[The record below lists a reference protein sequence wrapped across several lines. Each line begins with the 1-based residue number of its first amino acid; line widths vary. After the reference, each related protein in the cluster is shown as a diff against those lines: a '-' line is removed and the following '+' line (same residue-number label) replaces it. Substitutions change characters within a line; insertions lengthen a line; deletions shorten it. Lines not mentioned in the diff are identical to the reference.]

1 MIFSELVRKSMNRF
15 RSVVAAPLIVLLAAP
30 LLAGCME
37 TMAQSMV
44 ESDQRAAAARLEA
57 GGNPVF
63 TQPEL
68 QAASARFDAD
78 YRLYG
83 TDPSRFGAQQ
93 GVDCKMAPEKAFEL
107 LRGMSVEDYR
117 KMQRDVTA
125 QVPSATTV
133 TDLKAVKLVSLSGP
147 CGPNGPEGPAVLVGT
162 FRDVMRIMVSGT
174 DPIVSVMD
182 SVARVEGSWAG
193 GKRVGAGSSITMT
206 STTQLKAGEGGKL
219 QENVNSWAYLNEIT
233 NSYTGAYLYSDFSQ
247 GKPGRYT
254 VSFIRNPVA
263 GTHSTTVVEALDAR
277 YSIMR
282 QYFGRTH
289 IGESRMR
296 DQKFHGW
303 SVTLPYNYNGTPI
316 PSSRTCYQDGV
327 MVKALDCPSS

>member
-1 MIFSELVRKSMNRF
+1 MTRF
-15 RSVVAAPLIVLLAAP
+15 RSVAAAPLLALFAAP

-44 ESDQRAAAARLEA
+44 ESEQRAMAARLEA

-63 TQPEL
+63 TEPEL
-68 QAASARFDAD
+68 QAASTRFDRD

-93 GVDCKMAPEKAFEL
+93 GVECSMAPEKAFEL
-107 LRGMSVEDYR
+107 LRGISVEEYR

-125 QVPSATTV
+125 QVPTTTTV

-174 DPIVSVMD
+174 DPMVSVMD
-182 SVARVEGSWAG
+182 SVTRLEGSWRG
-193 GKRVGAGSSITMT
+193 GKRVGPFGSITMT
-206 STTQLKAGEGGKL
+206 SSTQLKAGEGGKL
-219 QENVNSWAYLNEIT
+219 QENVESWAYLNEIS
-233 NSYTGAYLYSDFSQ
+233 NSYTGAYLYTQHNLDKSARFS
-247 GKPGRYT
+247 
-254 VSFIRNPVA
+254 VSFVRNPVV

-282 QYFGRTH
+282 QYFGTTY
-289 IGESRMR
+289 IGESRLR
-296 DQKFHGW
+296 DQKPHGW
-303 SVTLPYNYNGTPI
+303 SVTFPYDYNGTPI
-316 PSSRTCYQDGV
+316 PGSRTCYQDGV